1 MTRWARLVFLSL
13 ASLFLLGEGALARDS
28 CVTLYSVTH
37 LQSQLLPVKIG
48 EKKAGTF
55 VGGLAQAAGLVLR
68 DRARHGNSIFF
79 TAGECLAGTQWRY
92 FRGEPEMKVL
102 AASGV
107 AVKAL
112 GKHEFDYGV
121 NYLKT
126 ALSHNDLPVVV
137 SNLEARD
144 PGLTARLRKNLVLQ
158 AGKVRVGFFGL
169 LSPAVMRT
177 TVEPEGVSFDPDLN
191 AVARRMVEDLR
202 RQGAELI
209 VLLSG
214 LYERENIALAQAVEG
229 VHVIAGCGIP
239 EKDHRDLFFVTG
251 PDGGETAITWSGER
265 ARFVGRLQV
274 VLRDGKLDRTR
285 TSWKL
290 LHVTEREFPHIR
302 AMETA
307 MGYDKKLTEALG
319 KVIGRADRII
329 DARKKTLRNGEAA
342 LGNFIADSLRW
353 RASADIA
360 LVNGGGIR
368 GDRIYP
374 AGDVT
379 ERLLSELL
387 PYGDRLYILKV
398 TGKDLRW
405 ALEVSASALVGA
417 GDKYDPDIR
426 LHSGSFLHVSGLR
439 VVYDLA
445 APPTLM
451 KDGQVASLGSRL
463 KSLLVLRSG
472 EWREVGDDEAY
483 SVAVSSWMAGGGGGG
498 KYSVLK
504 NAPRTEIHCLDTEAF
519 VEYFQIGQLGR
530 ASMQRDGRIELLGR

>member
-13 ASLFLLGEGALARDS
+13 ASLLLLGEGALARDS

-121 NYLKT
+121 DYLKT

-214 LYERENIALAQAVEG
+214 LYERENIALARLWK
-229 VHVIAGCGIP
+229 GC
-239 EKDHRDLFFVTG
+239 T
-251 PDGGETAITWSGER
+251 S
-265 ARFVGRLQV
+265 
-274 VLRDGKLDRTR
+274 LRDAGSPRRTIAICFSSRDRTAERPRSPGAESALGSSDACRSCCVTESSTGRGRAGSCFTLPSGNFR
-285 TSWKL
+285 TSG
-290 LHVTEREFPHIR
+290 P
-302 AMETA
+302 
-307 MGYDKKLTEALG
+307 
-319 KVIGRADRII
+319 
-329 DARKKTLRNGEAA
+329 
-342 LGNFIADSLRW
+342 W
-353 RASADIA
+353 R
-360 LVNGGGIR
+360 
-368 GDRIYP
+368 
-374 AGDVT
+374 
-379 ERLLSELL
+379 RLW
-387 PYGDRLYILKV
+387 GTI
-398 TGKDLRW
+398 
-405 ALEVSASALVGA
+405 
-417 GDKYDPDIR
+417 
-426 LHSGSFLHVSGLR
+426 
-439 VVYDLA
+439 
-445 APPTLM
+445 
-451 KDGQVASLGSRL
+451 
-463 KSLLVLRSG
+463 
-472 EWREVGDDEAY
+472 
-483 SVAVSSWMAGGGGGG
+483 
-498 KYSVLK
+498 K
-504 NAPRTEIHCLDTEAF
+504 N
-519 VEYFQIGQLGR
+519 
-530 ASMQRDGRIELLGR
+530 